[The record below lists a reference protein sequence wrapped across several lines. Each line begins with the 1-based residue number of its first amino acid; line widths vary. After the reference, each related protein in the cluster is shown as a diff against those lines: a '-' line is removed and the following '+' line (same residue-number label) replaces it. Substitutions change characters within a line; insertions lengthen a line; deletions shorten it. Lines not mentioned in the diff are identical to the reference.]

1 MASPSLHRYHE
12 GKGGT
17 KARVGVAGA
26 ISFFNGE
33 PANDCVVDA
42 VVVVIVVGV
51 GVVGDVGCC
60 CCSVEGCSGLGR
72 ACCGECATGVA
83 GRCCCG
89 VRGELDGTLATGDA
103 SWGREGGV
111 LGEVVR
117 GDSERATLLIPFDGS
132 WC

>member
-1 MASPSLHRYHE
+1 MASPSLHRCQE
-12 GKGGT
+12 GNGGT
-17 KARVGVAGA
+17 KARVGVEGA
-26 ISFFNGE
+26 ISFFNGD
-33 PANDCVVDA
+33 PASDCVAD
-42 VVVVIVVGV
+42 VVVVVVVVV

-60 CCSVEGCSGLGR
+60 CSVGGCSGLGR

-132 WC
+132 